1 MKLFADYHTHTIFS
15 HGKGTIEENVKAAI
29 KMGLREIAIT
39 DHGPGHIF
47 FGIRR
52 REYKKIRDEID
63 RMNDKY
69 PNIRVLM
76 GVEAN
81 LISLNG
87 DIDVDDELMKYLD
100 ILLMGYHTGVA
111 PKDLY
116 NCLHMF
122 GKNAASKYLR
132 SMKPIVR
139 DQNTDAMIKAI
150 NKYNINI
157 ITHPGAKVDID
168 TRRLVMAAK
177 SRGTA
182 LEINSSHGYMTV
194 EYVRIAKSVGAKFVI
209 DSDAHTP
216 SRVGDF
222 SRGIEIAR
230 EAGLTAKDIINA
242 EE

>member
-1 MKLFADYHTHTIFS
+1 MKLFADYHTHTVFS
-15 HGKGTIEENVKAAI
+15 HGKGTIEDNVKAAI

-47 FGIRR
+47 FGLRKR
-52 REYKKIRDEID
+52 DYKKIRDEID
-63 RMNDKY
+63 RLNDKY

-100 ILLMGYHTGVA
+100 ILLMGYHTGVV

-122 GKNAASKYLR
+122 GKNAVSKYFG
-132 SMKPIVR
+132 SMKSIVR
-139 DQNTDAMIKAI
+139 DQNTDAIIKAI
-150 NKYNINI
+150 NKYKINI
-157 ITHPGAKVDID
+157 ITHPGAKVDLD
-168 TRRLVMAAK
+168 TKRLALAAK

-209 DSDAHTP
+209 DSDAHTS

-230 EAGLTAKDIINA
+230 EAALTAKDIINA